1 MNSFIV
7 KLVFNEFCATLVEKF
22 KIDAT
27 SEELYTI
34 WREKVNSMKITV
46 AFNNGSVVNIPT
58 KEAENESDVEV
69 VKAKKAA
76 KPAEKKSAEK
86 KTGGATCPYKSI
98 RGDNK
103 GQVCGKNTTKDCIM
117 CSAHK
122 KHADKYAKVC
132 SDSED
137 DAPAAVAPQVA
148 KKTCAYKL
156 SRGDR
161 KGEICGASCLAG
173 TEFCSKHSDKK
184 EKKSETLPKPKGAEP
199 AADKAP
205 AKITAAKDAS
215 GRFVIKG
222 DRNLVIKSRNEM
234 LIIGKVVNDKTVPL
248 SDDDIEFCKK
258 NRLRYEES
266 LSKKNIE
273 DVIDEITGGAADEE
287 EEDVEHQDE
296 IMEDEEEEE
305 ELLEEDE

>member
-58 KEAENESDVEV
+58 KEAENESDETNVEV
-69 VKAKKAA
+69 VKPKKAA
-76 KPAEKKSAEK
+76 KPAEK
-86 KTGGATCPYKSI
+86 TGGSTCPYKSV

-122 KHADKYAKVC
+122 KHSDKYVKVC

-148 KKTCAYKL
+148 KKTCDYKL

-161 KGEICGASCLAG
+161 NGEICGASCVAG

-184 EKKSETLPKPKGAEP
+184 EKKSEALPKAKGAEP
-199 AADKAP
+199 SADKAP

-234 LIIGKVVNDKTVPL
+234 LIIGKVVNDKTVSL
-248 SDDDIEFCKK
+248 SEEDIEFCKK

-287 EEDVEHQDE
+287 EEDVDHQDE
-296 IMEDEEEEE
+296 IMEDEEEGE